1 MEGILANQKHRR
13 VSFSCFLTVLLLALS
28 ISVCPAGA
36 TPFVPGTGEKLDNV
50 GDDFEAEDWAY
61 TFNFPKSSYNLDK
74 NIRVPGGFSS
84 NGRWAESAK
93 RGQPDY
99 IKRVST
105 PPGGLEG
112 SMGSMLLATRHS
124 GIPGSLSWQMQQ
136 DDFLVNVKQRI
147 GGYLDVN
154 RNPSCVMHVF
164 LPPFEKW
171 ENRTGSS
178 FALRADCRGSK
189 GNWGE
194 LESYWP
200 GMFIHFDSETDP
212 RYKQDAAR
220 FLLRA
225 GPRGYDFRGPEIKEL
240 GWWTLG
246 MSFTAD
252 GQVHYYAS
260 PGVDD
265 LTDKDYIAS
274 QYPYGFRCRQLHTF
288 FFNVANMDNGKTW
301 STPWIIDDV
310 SLYFIRPGS
319 RQAAGKDQTPQR

>member
-1 MEGILANQKHRR
+1 MEGISHRSC
-13 VSFSCFLTVLLLALS
+13 VEILLSFAITLLLGLAVLS
-28 ISVCPAGA
+28 GPANA
-36 TPFVPGTGEKLDNV
+36 TPVVPGTGEKIDKA
-50 GDDFEAEDWAY
+50 GDDFEDEKWAY
-61 TFNFPKSSYNLDK
+61 TFNFPKSSYDIDK
-74 NIRVPGGFSS
+74 NVRVPGGFSH

-99 IKRVST
+99 IKRVET

-112 SMGSMLLATRHS
+112 STGSLLMATRHS
-124 GIPGSLSWQMQQ
+124 GIPGRPSWQMQQ

-147 GGYLDVN
+147 GGHLNVN
-154 RNPSCVMHVF
+154 RNPSYVVRVF
-164 LPPFEKW
+164 LPSFEKW

-189 GNWGE
+189 GNRGE
-194 LESYWP
+194 LKPYWP
-200 GMFIHFDSETDP
+200 GMFIHLDSETDP
-212 RYKQDAAR
+212 RFKKDAAH

-225 GPRGYDFRGPEIKEL
+225 GARGYDFRGPEIKEEQL

-246 MSFTAD
+246 MSFTSD

-265 LTDKDYIAS
+265 LTKEDYIAS

-301 STPWIIDDV
+301 STPWVIDDV
-310 SLYFIRPGS
+310 KLYFIRPS
-319 RQAAGKDQTPQR
+319 EQTAGRSPQRQR